1 MPCVLWAF
9 CCQSLPRSHAIS
21 TSCTLLRDLAQQ
33 LTGSTRSAAMPAMS
47 EEVPLLE
54 TSPGLHQLPGE
65 TLRLPSTSPSQK
77 KILVRLQQLKQLK
90 TLLAR
95 STPHASSAWITRAT
109 PDAALHLAQVL
120 ILLGKTCALFLLSST
135 SIVGDSST
143 VHTRTLTST
152 ALP

>member
-1 MPCVLWAF
+1 MLCALWVF

-21 TSCTLLRDLAQQ
+21 TSCTLLRDLVLQ

-47 EEVPLLE
+47 EEVPLPE
-54 TSPGLHQLPGE
+54 TLPGLRQLPGE
-65 TLRLPSTSPSQK
+65 TLRLPSISPSQK

-109 PDAALHLAQVL
+109 PDAALRLAQAL
-120 ILLGKTCALFLLSST
+120 ILPGRTCASSPLSSI

-143 VHTRTLTST
+143 VHTRTSTSI
-152 ALP
+152 ALL